1 MLSHLLKTGYLT
13 RSEQEIDQEQEYYQ
27 KYTGI
32 IIILRILVANRRFVI
47 IYYKWLVKHSNVL
60 TYNWTFDHSDW
71 RNI

>member
-27 KYTGI
+27 KYAGI

-47 IYYKWLVKHSNVL
+47 IYYKWLVKHSHVL